1 MRFVRILC
9 VVLFALLL
17 YGIVRASLVENVIVG
32 GERVIRD
39 PWGLATLVDAYC
51 GFCVASVWIWAVER
65 HKSVA
70 VAWIVALM
78 LLGNLA
84 SLVWLFLK
92 ARRAKELADLFP
104 VVRRQSARPA
114 DARA

>member
-1 MRFVRILC
+1 MRFIQALC
-9 VVLFALLL
+9 VVRFALLL
-17 YGIVRASLVENVIVG
+17 AGIVRASLVENVLVG
-32 GERVIRD
+32 GERVLRD
-39 PWGLATLVDAYC
+39 PWGLATLADAYC

-65 HKSVA
+65 SKAAA
-70 VAWIVALM
+70 VLWIVALM

-92 ARRAKELADLFP
+92 ARRARQLADLFP
-104 VVRRQSARPA
+104 AVRRA